1 MTTETKLDKIWNKG
15 KPVRGKSPDAW
26 RRDAAGKV
34 IRRSSYG
41 TQGEYGW
48 EIDHK
53 VPKAKGGSDGINNLQ
68 PLHWEENRK
77 KADKRQ

>member
-1 MTTETKLDKIWNKG
+1 MQTKLDKIWDKG
-15 KPVRGKSPDAW
+15 KPVRGKSPDGW
-26 RRDAAGKV
+26 RRDATGKE

-53 VPKAKGGSDGINNLQ
+53 VPKAKGGSDNIRNLR

-77 KADKRQ
+77 KADN